1 MTYGDVRW
9 FGVPVAVNALV
20 SINLTV
26 VAPCL
31 ARLGSLGWA
40 IVSEQEKP
48 FGIQYNKLPRSTQ
61 PSTIPAY
68 VSRVKAKRVH
78 LGQVAVFYHF
88 LWALQSINQ
97 SIN

>member
-1 MTYGDVRW
+1 MWR

-40 IVSEQEKP
+40 IVSEQVNHSV
-48 FGIQYNKLPRSTQ
+48 YNKLPRSTQ
-61 PSTIPAY
+61 PAIIPAY
-68 VSRVKAKRVH
+68 VSRVKAGRVH
-78 LGQVAVFYHF
+78 LRQVACNNV
-88 LWALQSINQ
+88 
-97 SIN
+97 